1 MNEPRCFFWIA
12 SRNAAR
18 AVAMTRAGVESERL
32 VDCSHSLYPR
42 VMASGGKPRG
52 HPCSCPSAS
61 KRVVFLDCFPP
72 ASRDVAMTRMGVESE
87 RLVDCSHSL
96 YPFVMASGG
105 KPRGHPY
112 FGRDERAALFFWIAS
127 RNASR
132 AVAMTRGGVKMPCT
146 SSQ

>member
-1 MNEPRCFFWIA
+1 VCVTVRRIVSIHFISLASWRAAISRAAIHVSGVMNEPRCFFWIA

-18 AVAMTRAGVESERL
+18 AVAMTRA
-32 VDCSHSLYPR
+32 
-42 VMASGGKPRG
+42 
-52 HPCSCPSAS
+52 
-61 KRVVFLDCFPP
+61 
-72 ASRDVAMTRMGVESE
+72 GVESE